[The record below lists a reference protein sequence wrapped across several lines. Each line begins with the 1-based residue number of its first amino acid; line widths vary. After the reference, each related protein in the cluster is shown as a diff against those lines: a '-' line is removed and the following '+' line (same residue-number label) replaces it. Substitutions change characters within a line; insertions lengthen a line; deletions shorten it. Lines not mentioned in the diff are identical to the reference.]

1 MQNLSGWERH
11 FSIGN
16 WMLDNQHR
24 NILILCRHMVDRI
37 ADGRSF
43 ETVGEELLAVSAE
56 HFAAEEKLLEITG
69 YADLAGHCAEH
80 RRMLASLE
88 QQFDAVSSGRID
100 PEALSDYLSGWCLE
114 HILGSDRQFSRFIQV
129 RH

>member
-11 FSIGN
+11 YSVGN

-24 NILILCRHMVDRI
+24 NILILCRHTIDRI

-43 ETVGEELLAVSAE
+43 ETVGEELLAISAE
-56 HFAAEEKLLEITG
+56 HFSAEEKVLEITG
-69 YADLAGHCAEH
+69 YADLAGHRDEH
-80 RRMLASLE
+80 RRMLAGLE
-88 QQFDAVSSGRID
+88 QRFGDAGSGRIA
-100 PEALSDYLSGWCLE
+100 PEALSDFLAGWCLE
-114 HILGSDRQFSRFIQV
+114 HILESDRQFSRFIQV

>member
-56 HFAAEEKLLEITG
+56 HFAAEEKVLEITG
-69 YADLAGHCAEH
+69 YADLAGHCAE
-80 RRMLASLE
+80 
-88 QQFDAVSSGRID
+88 
-100 PEALSDYLSGWCLE
+100 
-114 HILGSDRQFSRFIQV
+114 DRKSV
-129 RH
+129 V